1 MSRRGFH
8 GPICA
13 AAAMLVAALS
23 FLPLHPALAQSTGK
37 SDETLWPDAPKRV
50 DRQKQEFERL
60 PGTNAQKTES
70 KAERYPLHLKRALPY
85 TVIDSVSFMQEGK
98 KYRLA
103 DLDPVPAAKTCKN
116 GDGLRWACG
125 LKSRVALSRLL
136 RAKPIRCA
144 PLGEKD
150 GFVLVECVRNEKDL
164 GGTMA
169 AAGYAM
175 MPAGKD
181 RYRAEEDEARKE
193 KAGVW
198 GEATVA
204 RH

>member
-1 MSRRGFH
+1 MSRRVFH
-8 GPICA
+8 RPIYP
-13 AAAMLVAALS
+13 AAAMLLAALS
-23 FLPLHPALAQSTGK
+23 LVPLHPALAQSTGK
-37 SDETLWPDAPKRV
+37 SGDILWSDAPKRV
-50 DRQKQEFERL
+50 DRQKQEMERL
-60 PGTNAQKTES
+60 PGTNAPMTEA
-70 KAERYPLHLKRALPY
+70 KAERYPLHLKRTLPY

-116 GDGLRWACG
+116 ADGLRWACG

-169 AAGYAM
+169 AAGYAV
-175 MPAGKD
+175 MPAGKE

-198 GEATVA
+198 AEAATA
-204 RH
+204 SN

>member
-1 MSRRGFH
+1 MSRRVFH
-8 GPICA
+8 GPICP
-13 AAAMLVAALS
+13 AAAMLLAILS
-23 FLPLHPALAQSTGK
+23 LVPIHPALAQGTGK
-37 SDETLWPDAPKRV
+37 SGETLWSDAPKRV
-50 DRQKQEFERL
+50 DRQKQELERL
-60 PGTNAQKTES
+60 PGTNAQQAEA
-70 KAERYPLHLKRALPY
+70 KAERYPLHLKRTLPY
-85 TVIDSVSFMQEGK
+85 IVIDSVSFMQEGK

-116 GDGLRWACG
+116 PDGSRWACG

-164 GGTMA
+164 GGQMA
-169 AAGYAM
+169 AAGYATM
-175 MPAGKD
+175 SAGKD
-181 RYRAEEDEARKE
+181 RYRAEEDEARQK

-198 GEATVA
+198 AEEAVPGN
-204 RH
+204 

>member
-1 MSRRGFH
+1 MGHHVFVSGRQACGLLATMF
-8 GPICA
+8 A
-13 AAAMLVAALS
+13 LVLLS
-23 FLPLHPALAQSTGK
+23 PALAQSTGK
-37 SDETLWPDAPKRV
+37 SGDILWSDAPKRV
-50 DRQKQEFERL
+50 DRQKQELERL
-60 PGTNAQKTES
+60 PGTNALKTEA

-85 TVIDSVSFMQEGK
+85 IVIDSVSFTQEGK

-103 DLDPVPAAKTCKN
+103 DLDPVPAGKTCKN
-116 GDGLRWACG
+116 ADGSRWACG

-169 AAGYAM
+169 AAGYAV

-181 RYRAEEDEARKE
+181 RYRAEEDEARKD
-193 KAGVW
+193 KVGVW
-198 GEATVA
+198 AEEAVA
-204 RH
+204 GN